1 MSIIEKISLQANPSI
16 SQAVFKFKELA
27 IFIKLIQFLIELI
40 VDLRQYFKLS
50 NHNIPEF
57 LEKIGIT
64 EDQYIKGKIYKKDKM
79 FFSLC
84 VESFKLILDILLLYF
99 FFMPYQWKLAGI
111 FLEKISLDPNCEFY
125 RAYTLLLMETI
136 RETLIGIPISLYSN
150 FVIEEK
156 HGFNKQTYGLF
167 AYDTILS
174 FALNVSLTFPIL
186 WGFLKVV
193 EYGGEYFFLYV
204 EIFIFFVIFIG
215 LLIWPNFI
223 APLFNKFEE
232 LEDGSL
238 KDGINKLAKDLN
250 FPVTK
255 VFICDGSKRSGHSNA
270 YFYGFGNQKRI
281 VLYDTLKN
289 QMKEEEILAV
299 LCHELGH
306 WQFNHFWISL
316 IYTGFQVFILF
327 YIFGLFRNNE
337 EIYLSFGFEDKC
349 TFIGLMLFSLIY
361 SPVSFFLEK
370 ISLKISRKNE
380 YEADSFAYKYGY
392 HKELC
397 NGLIVLNKENKSDM
411 DPDSLYSAFNFTH
424 PTLMERINAIEKLA
438 LEETGNKKEKKD

>member
-1 MSIIEKISLQANPSI
+1 MVTIEKIKI
-16 SQAVFKFKELA
+16 SNNYTPELIFKYKEFA
-27 IFIKLIQFLIELI
+27 IAIKLIQFILELF

-50 NHNIPEF
+50 NHNLPEF
-57 LEKIGIT
+57 LKKLDIT
-64 EDQYIKGKIYKKDKM
+64 SEEYIKGKIYKKEKM

-84 VESFKLILDILLLYF
+84 VETFKLLLDIILLYYLF
-99 FFMPYQWKLAGI
+99 LPYEWKIAGN
-111 FLEKISLDPNCEFY
+111 FLEKISLDPNNEFY
-125 RAYTLLLMETI
+125 RAYTQIMIGSI
-136 RETLIGIPISLYSN
+136 RELIISIPISYYSI

-156 HGFNKQTYGLF
+156 HGFNKQTIGLF
-167 AYDTILS
+167 VYDTALS
-174 FALNVSLTFPIL
+174 FGLTTVITFPIL
-186 WGFLKVV
+186 WGFLNIV
-193 EYGGEYFFLYV
+193 EYGGEYFFIYV
-204 EIFIFFVIFIG
+204 EIFIFFLIFAG

-232 LEDGSL
+232 LENGSL
-238 KDGINKLAKDLN
+238 KDGINKLAADLK

-255 VFICDGSKRSGHSNA
+255 VFVCDGSKRSGHSNA
-270 YFYGFGNQKRI
+270 YFYGFGSNKRI
-281 VLYDTLKN
+281 VLYDTLIK

-306 WQFNHFWISL
+306 WQFNHFWIGL
-316 IYTGFQVFILF
+316 FYTGFQVFVLF
-327 YIFGLFRNNE
+327 YIFSFFRKYE

-349 TFIGLMLFSLIY
+349 TTIGLMLFSMIY

-370 ISLKISRKNE
+370 LSLKISRKNE
-380 YEADSFAYKYGY
+380 FEADSFAYKYGY

-424 PTLMERINAIEKLA
+424 PTLMERLNAIEQLCVMDA
-438 LEETGNKKEKKD
+438 KEKKD

>member
-1 MSIIEKISLQANPSI
+1 MSTIEKITMSKNYVPELI
-16 SQAVFKFKELA
+16 FKYKELA
-27 IFIKLIQFLIELI
+27 IIIKLIQFILELF

-50 NHNIPEF
+50 NHNLPDF
-57 LEKIGIT
+57 LKKINIT
-64 EDQYIKGKIYKKDKM
+64 SEEYIQGKIYKKDKM
-79 FFSLC
+79 VFSLS
-84 VESFKLILDILLLYF
+84 VETFKLLLDILMLYYF
-99 FFMPYQWKLAGI
+99 FAPYEWKIAGN
-111 FLEKISLDPNCEFY
+111 FLEKISLDPNNEFY
-125 RAYTLLLMETI
+125 RAYTLIMIESI
-136 RETLIGIPISLYSN
+136 RELIIGIPISYYSI
-150 FVIEEK
+150 FVIEKK
-156 HGFNKQTYGLF
+156 HGFNKQTIGLF
-167 AYDTILS
+167 FYDTALS
-174 FALNVSLTFPIL
+174 FSLTTVITLPIL

-204 EIFIFFVIFIG
+204 EIFIFFVIFAG

-238 KDGINKLAKDLN
+238 KDGINKLASTLK

-270 YFYGFGNQKRI
+270 YFYGFGSNKRI
-281 VLYDTLKN
+281 VLYDTLIK

-306 WQFNHFWISL
+306 WHYNHFWINL
-316 IYTGFQVFILF
+316 LLTAFQVFTMF
-327 YIFGLFRNNE
+327 YIFSFFRKNE
-337 EIYLSFGFEDKC
+337 DIYLSFGFEDKC
-349 TFIGLMLFSLIY
+349 TSIGLMLFSLIY
-361 SPVSFFLEK
+361 SPISFFLEK
-370 ISLKISRKNE
+370 LSLKISRKNE
-380 YEADSFAYKYGY
+380 YEADKFAFEYGY

-424 PTLMERINAIEKLA
+424 PTLMERINAIEELA
-438 LEETGNKKEKKD
+438 FNNSKEKKD